1 MDSREK
7 VDTAGDFIEQEDSVK
22 TDDFADFIHG
32 KIDNLI
38 AIVEWWKTDLLKKGD
53 HKRASWVD
61 SVSNQLFSLSKRLDS
76 VNIND
81 IKSGGFKGNEINNR
95 LEDIS
100 EIIDK
105 TIQGRILPDE
115 DLIKRMKRMIKEIY
129 DVF

>member
-76 VNIND
+76 VNISD